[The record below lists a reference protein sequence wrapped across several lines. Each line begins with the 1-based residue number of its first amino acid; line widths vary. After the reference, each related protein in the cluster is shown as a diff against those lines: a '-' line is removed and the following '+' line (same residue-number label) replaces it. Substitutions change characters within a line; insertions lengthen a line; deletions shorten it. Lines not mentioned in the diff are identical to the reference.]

1 MNRHPALTMLATWG
15 LCAAA
20 WTLLPYQLIGRQF
33 SIDGTLLMAAF
44 VMVFLIGS
52 LLLPGR
58 RRICPDTNFDQIDAG
73 RALMILALASVV
85 ASVCFL
91 MDARDKNLFD
101 LELAYETRS
110 EAADALL
117 KGEASNSSAW
127 FQLGFLFYP
136 AGFVYT
142 ALHIVYAKSISLPR
156 IALLGLLPIG
166 LATLGMGGRVPIFY
180 AMLVVWLALQERRK
194 YWAGA
199 EPGGSGP
206 APMLSRWTVRLLLG
220 MAGLV
225 LFAYF
230 ASVFMVRAEVVGG
243 ARGMFEVAE
252 DRWGIGFGGALSPLV
267 FGLLGENFAY
277 LLFVFVWY
285 LVQGFVMGNIIF
297 SEYDGPMQMG
307 VYGLDLM
314 SALMR
319 RVAPDSVAQG
329 FDALMELGTYG
340 FLPSAWGSLYVDLG
354 LLGLFASLLWG
365 LFAALAYKRI
375 VVQQQARWL
384 IVGPFVTLGIVF
396 SVINT
401 PLGFTNGLVTHL
413 WLLAAFFLLRRGAA
427 SKALVSSPRVG
438 ARPSAAA

>member
-1 MNRHPALTMLATWG
+1 MLATWG
-15 LCAAA
+15 LCACA

-33 SIDGTLLMAAF
+33 SLDGAFLMAAF
-44 VMVFLIGS
+44 VTAFLIGS
-52 LLLPGR
+52 LLLPVRRGAGR
-58 RRICPDTNFDQIDAG
+58 GVQFDQIDAR
-73 RALMILALASVV
+73 RALTILALSSVV
-85 ASVCFL
+85 ASFCFV

-117 KGEASNSSAW
+117 KGEASNSSVW

-142 ALHIVYAKSISLPR
+142 ALHIIYARSISMPR
-156 IALLGLLPIG
+156 VALLGLLPIA

-194 YWAGA
+194 YRADTG
-199 EPGGSGP
+199 PKGGGSHLL
-206 APMLSRWTVRLLLG
+206 LSRWRVSLFLG
-220 MAGLV
+220 VAGAV
-225 LFAYF
+225 LFVYF

-252 DRWGIGFGGALSPLV
+252 DRWGIGFGGALSPLI
-267 FGLLGENFAY
+267 FGVLGENFAY

-319 RVAPDSVAQG
+319 RIAPDTVAQR

-354 LLGLFASLLWG
+354 LFGLFASALWG
-365 LFAALAYKRI
+365 LFAALAFKRI
-375 VVQQQARWL
+375 VIQRSARWL

-396 SVINT
+396 SLINT
-401 PLGFTNGLVTHL
+401 PLGFTNGLVTHF
-413 WLLAAFFLLRRGAA
+413 WLLAAFVLLRRCAPTDLADSSLRA
-427 SKALVSSPRVG
+427 S
-438 ARPSAAA
+438 ARPPVAA